1 MHMRRSETRP
11 ACSAFS
17 DWGGMVVCSHVRTYI
32 RTYVTA
38 PAVCRAQ
45 CAWDCMD
52 VKISF
57 STDADTSLFLSFAHV
72 RVFVSVVRVV

>member
-1 MHMRRSETRP
+1 MQS
-11 ACSAFS
+11 
-17 DWGGMVVCSHVRTYI
+17 

-45 CAWDCMD
+45 CAWDCMG

-57 STDADTSLFLSFAHV
+57 CTDADTSVFLSFAHV